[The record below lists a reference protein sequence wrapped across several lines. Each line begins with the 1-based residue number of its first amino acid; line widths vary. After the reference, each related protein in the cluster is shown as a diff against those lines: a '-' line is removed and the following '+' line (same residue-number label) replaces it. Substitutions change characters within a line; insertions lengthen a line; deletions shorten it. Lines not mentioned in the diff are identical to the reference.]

1 MIVVDNP
8 TLEIALSFQNL
19 QNVWM
24 TTPDMLGTYDV
35 LHANTLIFSKLSI
48 AMLEQLK
55 TSALGSER
63 WMEKQIEGDTN
74 E

>member
-1 MIVVDNP
+1 M
-8 TLEIALSFQNL
+8 
-19 QNVWM
+19 
-24 TTPDMLGTYDV
+24 
-35 LHANTLIFSKLSI
+35 SI
-48 AMLEQLK
+48 AMLEELK